1 MMCYDQPSTH
11 LAMAPEAIP
20 QSKNCGSPVTNAA
33 PRPLAV
39 LIDSLR
45 LNPVATPDA
54 YPPTSSAASWPPN
67 SPHSSPAEAP
77 DN

>member
-1 MMCYDQPSTH
+1 M
-11 LAMAPEAIP
+11 
-20 QSKNCGSPVTNAA
+20 

-45 LNPVATPDA
+45 HNPVATPDA
-54 YPPTSSAASWPPN
+54 YHPTSSAASWTPN
-67 SPHSSPAEAP
+67 APHSSPAEAP